1 MLKNVLDELYFG
13 EIRLC
18 DKMLSRNTRFTEC
31 YERRENCEETLRKY
45 LGKYTDS
52 EEARKALTTLVD
64 TQDELQNFCELDRFF
79 EGFRL
84 GARFMLDTFVTP
96 QQSALRDIE

>member
-18 DKMLSRNTRFTEC
+18 DKMFLRDTRFAE
-31 YERRENCEETLRKY
+31 YSKRLVNCEETLLTY

-52 EEARKALTTLVD
+52 EEARKALTTLVN
-64 TQDELQNFCELDRFF
+64 THDELQNFCELDRFF